1 MVLGWAARQATSVAT
16 DDPVLIRRIWIFTQ
30 ASAAALAVAA
40 VMVAALGFWPLAGLY
55 LTLTVVDQLF
65 LRWLRRGGGRD
76 SHRAGSVFVW
86 FYAIVLAAVALAP
99 PQGLPGEA
107 SIRSMCVMLLPLV
120 AGQFTTPRRARSWT
134 LVSAGMLIAVAGI
147 FGSLRLD
154 SPAHLLTLALQTI
167 VLAVVYL
174 VSSGSWTALS
184 GEREQARTARAEA
197 EQQRDTAEHLAHTLG
212 EHAARIAARSR
223 GLAGQNK
230 GLAASAAEQ
239 AQALMLLTD
248 ALQQLQE
255 VSDKLDNTATH
266 AVRLATEASTAAHH
280 SREGLTQ
287 LAASMR
293 SIQDSSSTTVQVI
306 SQITAVAAQTTLLSF
321 NAAIEAARAGQAGQG
336 FAVVADEVR
345 QLSTRASDAATSSSI
360 QVQDTIGR
368 IHDGA
373 AASDRLT
380 DNVTA
385 VTTELSTIA
394 DTLHTMGT
402 QFDDQ
407 RRNLGHLVDLSA
419 AMSTA
424 TEGFVEH
431 TQRSD
436 TAAQQ
441 LLADTTALIH
451 DLHTAT
457 GITIDTSDDKPPSA
471 LTQQIPAPSSSTAL
485 DWQL

>member
-1 MVLGWAARQATSVAT
+1 MVFGWIGRQATSVPT
-16 DDPVLIRRIWIFTQ
+16 DNPVLIRRIWIFTQ
-30 ASAAALAVAA
+30 VSAMALALASVL
-40 VMVAALGFWPLAGLY
+40 VAALGLWPLAVLY
-55 LTLTVVDQLF
+55 LALAAVDQIF
-65 LRWLRRGGGRD
+65 LRWLRRSGGRD
-76 SHRAGSVFVW
+76 SRHAASVFVC
-86 FYAIVLAAVALAP
+86 FYAVVLAPVALAP
-99 PQGLPGEA
+99 PQGLPAEA

-120 AGQFTTPRRARSWT
+120 AGQFTTPRLARAWT
-134 LVSAGMLIAVAGI
+134 LAGAAMLIAVAAI
-147 FGSLRLD
+147 FGDLHLD
-154 SPAHLLTLALQTI
+154 SPAHLLTLALQIT
-167 VLAVVYL
+167 VLAVVHL
-174 VSSGSWTALS
+174 VSSGSWTALA
-184 GEREQARTARAEA
+184 GEREQVMAARADA
-197 EQQRDTAEHLAHTLG
+197 EQQRDTAEQLAHTLG

-223 GLAGQNK
+223 GLVGQNK

-255 VSDKLDNTATH
+255 VSDKMDQTATH
-266 AVRLATEASTAAHH
+266 AIRLATEAGTAAHH

-293 SIQDSSSTTVQVI
+293 SIQDSSTTTVQVI

-345 QLSTRASDAATSSSI
+345 QLSARASEAATSSSI
-360 QVQDTIGR
+360 QVKDTIGR
-368 IHDGA
+368 VHDGA

-380 DNVTA
+380 HSVTA
-385 VTTELSTIA
+385 VTEELTTIA
-394 DTLHTMGT
+394 DTLHTMNT

-407 RRNLGHLVDLSA
+407 RRNLGHLVDLSG

-424 TEGFVEH
+424 TAGFVEH
-431 TQRSD
+431 TRHSD
-436 TAAQQ
+436 AAAQQ
-441 LLADTTALIH
+441 LLADTTALIQ

-457 GITIDTSDDKPPSA
+457 GITIDTDEERPPTPA
-471 LTQQIPAPSSSTAL
+471 TQQTSTPSSTAL